1 MVFVGLPWQRSMDIR
16 TLIRGHRFATI
27 SMAVASTLGGLAE
40 AAFLVVATRLA
51 LAVSD
56 GAQRAE
62 LVLGRSMT
70 VSAGLWLALGLLA
83 ARFMLAWFAN
93 RIAADM
99 GVSIAAELRRDLAG
113 AFLHASW
120 ERQQGDRVG
129 RLQEL
134 MTSYATSGSNLVAG
148 FTNGLTAAF
157 GLLALLALA
166 IVVSPVGA
174 LVVIGA
180 VAVLALALRPVRER
194 LRRRSAETSDT
205 GMSFATGLGE
215 ISNLGLELQVFG
227 VQDEMAAR
235 VDSLIDEGRDS
246 TRRLAA
252 LRGMVPHLYTSLAY
266 VALVGALA
274 LASGR
279 DTADVGSLGAV
290 MLVMLRSLSYG
301 QQLQVSSAVVST
313 MRPYVAEL
321 EGEINIYREAAVRD
335 GGQPVGDVGD
345 IEFRDVTFEY
355 TTGQPVLR
363 SVSATICRGEVV
375 GIIGPSGSGKSTL
388 VQLLLGLRA
397 PTSGDVMAGGRP
409 VASLA
414 RAEWVRRVTFVPQ
427 TSRLVRG
434 TVADNI
440 RFFRTD
446 VSDAQVEAAARLA
459 QVHDEIVAMPDGYAR
474 QVGDA
479 GGALSGG
486 QQQRVCIARALVEDP
501 QVIVLDEPTSALD
514 GRSEALVRQ
523 TLAELGERMTV
534 VIIAHRMSTLDICDR
549 LMVVQGGRV
558 VAFDSPEGLR
568 ADSEFYRQVT
578 GTLA

>member
-1 MVFVGLPWQRSMDIR
+1 MDIR
-16 TLIRGHRFATI
+16 TLIRGHRVATV

-56 GAQRAE
+56 GAERAE
-62 LVLGRSMT
+62 LFLGRSMAMST
-70 VSAGLWLALGLLA
+70 GLWLALVLLVV
-83 ARFMLAWFAN
+83 RFVLAWFAN
-93 RIAADM
+93 RLAADM
-99 GVSIAAELRRDLAG
+99 GVAIAAELRRDLAR

-120 ERQQGDRVG
+120 ERQQSDRVG

-134 MTSYATSGSNLVAG
+134 MTSYATSGSNLVSG

-166 IVVSPVGA
+166 IAVSPVGA
-174 LVVIGA
+174 IVVIAA
-180 VAVLALALRPVRER
+180 VAVLALALRPVRAR
-194 LRRRSAETSDT
+194 LRRQSLETSDT

-215 ISNLGLELQVFG
+215 MAGLGLELQVFG

-246 TRRLAA
+246 TRRLTA
-252 LRGMVPHLYTSLAY
+252 LRGLVPHLYTSLAY

-274 LASGR
+274 LASGS

-301 QQLQVSSAVVST
+301 QQLQVSASVVST

-321 EGEINIYREAAVRD
+321 ESEINSYRDAAVRD
-335 GGQPVGDVGD
+335 GGRPVGDVGD
-345 IEFRDVTFEY
+345 IEFRDVSFEY
-355 TTGQPVLR
+355 VAGEPVLTG
-363 SVSATICRGEVV
+363 VDATIGRGEVV

-388 VQLLLGLRA
+388 VQLLLGLRS
-397 PTSGDVMAGGRP
+397 PTNGEVLADGRP
-409 VASLA
+409 VSSLS

-427 TSRLVRG
+427 TPRLVRG

-440 RFFRTD
+440 RFFRVGVT
-446 VSDAQVEAAARLA
+446 DAQVEAAARLA
-459 QVHDEIVAMPDGYAR
+459 HVHDDIVATPEGYAR
-474 QVGDA
+474 QVGES

-486 QQQRVCIARALVEDP
+486 QQQRVCIARALVEQP
-501 QVIVLDEPTSALD
+501 HVLVLDEPTSALD

-523 TLAELGERMTV
+523 TLAELGTRMTV
-534 VIIAHRMSTLDICDR
+534 VIIAHRMSTLDVCDR
-549 LMVVQGGRV
+549 LMVVQDGRV
-558 VAFDSPEGLR
+558 VAFDTPERLR

>member
-1 MVFVGLPWQRSMDIR
+1 MDIR
-16 TLIRGHRFATI
+16 TLIRGHRVATV

-56 GAQRAE
+56 GAERAE
-62 LVLGRSMT
+62 LFLGRSMVMST
-70 VSAGLWLALGLLA
+70 GLWLALVLLVV
-83 ARFMLAWFAN
+83 RFVLAWFAN
-93 RIAADM
+93 RLAADM
-99 GVSIAAELRRDLAG
+99 GVAIAAELRRDLAR

-120 ERQQGDRVG
+120 ERQQSDRVG

-134 MTSYATSGSNLVAG
+134 MTSYATSGSNLVSG

-166 IVVSPVGA
+166 IAVSPVGA
-174 LVVIGA
+174 IVVIAA
-180 VAVLALALRPVRER
+180 VAVLALALRPVRAR
-194 LRRRSAETSDT
+194 LRRQSLETSDT

-215 ISNLGLELQVFG
+215 MAGLGLELQVFG
-227 VQDEMAAR
+227 VQDEMVAR

-246 TRRLAA
+246 TRRLTA
-252 LRGMVPHLYTSLAY
+252 LRGLVPHLYTSLAY

-274 LASGR
+274 LASGS

-301 QQLQVSSAVVST
+301 QQLQVSASVVST

-321 EGEINIYREAAVRD
+321 ESEINSYRDAAVRD
-335 GGQPVGDVGD
+335 GGRPVGDVGD
-345 IEFRDVTFEY
+345 IEFRDVSFEY
-355 TTGQPVLR
+355 VAGEPVLTG
-363 SVSATICRGEVV
+363 VDATIGRGEVV

-388 VQLLLGLRA
+388 VQLLLGLRS
-397 PTSGDVMAGGRP
+397 PTNGEVLADGRP
-409 VASLA
+409 VSSLS

-427 TSRLVRG
+427 TPRLVRG

-440 RFFRTD
+440 RFFRAGVT
-446 VSDAQVEAAARLA
+446 DAQVEAAARLA
-459 QVHDEIVAMPDGYAR
+459 HVHDDIVATPEGYAR
-474 QVGDA
+474 QVGES

-486 QQQRVCIARALVEDP
+486 QQQRVCIARALVEQP
-501 QVIVLDEPTSALD
+501 HVLVLDEPTSALD

-523 TLAELGERMTV
+523 TLAELGTRMTV
-534 VIIAHRMSTLDICDR
+534 VIIAHRMSTLDVCDR
-549 LMVVQGGRV
+549 LMVVQDGRV
-558 VAFDSPEGLR
+558 VAFDTPERLR